1 MWRFSNKIPYLEI
14 QLRIHKMVADVITF
28 NKFSFFF
35 TKFTFYPPNS
45 TFDNPIKVLTHHVL
59 TLKCL
64 DNISLIDRM

>member
-1 MWRFSNKIPYLEI
+1 
-14 QLRIHKMVADVITF
+14 MVADVIAF
-28 NKFSFFF
+28 DKFSLFF